1 MAVSASEE
9 GLPVGPGATDGT
21 ARASAPSTPME
32 RRRVAVFCRAFLP
45 LSQTFVYDAVTRL
58 TRYSATVF
66 CARRKHADQFPF
78 EDVRIGWPGYLSTT
92 IAPNFLYAFARERFA
107 VVHAQFG
114 PSAVY
119 ALTYAQLARRPLVVS
134 FHGHDVPLLARARR
148 IRGPSRRYAW
158 LGGRLLRRMAL
169 GLCASTELRDILI
182 ARGASPARLRVHRLG
197 IDTQRFQPAARGPRE
212 CARVLMIG
220 RLVEKKG
227 FAYGLAAFAGALR
240 ERSAT
245 LTIVGAGPLDERL
258 RAQARELGVESRT
271 RFVGAVPHDQVP
283 EIMRSHDVLM
293 APSTVAGD
301 GDRESGLMVLREAAA
316 SGLVAIA
323 TRHGGL
329 PDSVEDGVTGFLVA
343 ERDVAGMV
351 ERLERACTDAVLR
364 ARMGAAARRK
374 MEREFDITLSME
386 ALEAAY
392 DDAQRLHR
400 EGWPGRA
407 P

>member
-1 MAVSASEE
+1 MADCASE
-9 GLPVGPGATDGT
+9 GSLPISRGATDGA
-21 ARASAPSTPME
+21 ARADAISMPPE

-58 TRYSATVF
+58 TRYRATVF
-66 CARRKHADQFPF
+66 CARRKHADQFPY
-78 EDVRIGWPGYLSTT
+78 EDVRIGWPGYLSTAIT
-92 IAPNFLYAFARERFA
+92 PNFLYAFARERFA

-119 ALTYAQLARRPLVVS
+119 ALTYARLARRPLVVS
-134 FHGHDVPLLARARR
+134 FHGHDVPLLAQARR

-158 LGGRLLRRMAL
+158 LGGPLLRRMAL
-169 GLCASTELRDILI
+169 GLCASAELRDMLI
-182 ARGASPARLRVHRLG
+182 AHGALPARLRVHRLG
-197 IDTQRFQPAARGPRE
+197 IDTQRFQPVARAHRE
-212 CARVLMIG
+212 GARVLMIG

-227 FAYGLAAFAGALR
+227 FAYGLAAFAGVQRA
-240 ERSAT
+240 RSAT

-258 RAQARELGVESRT
+258 RAQARELGVEGRT

-293 APSTVAGD
+293 APSTVARD
-301 GDRESGLMVLREAAA
+301 GDRDSGLMVLREAAA
-316 SGLVAIA
+316 CGLVAIA

-343 ERDVAGMV
+343 ERDVGGMV
-351 ERLERACTDAVLR
+351 KRLERACADAALR

-374 MEREFDITLSME
+374 MEREFDISASME

-392 DDAQRLHR
+392 DDAQRLHG
-400 EGWPGRA
+400 EGRLGRS